1 MVSRFYLE
9 VRAIARLMHPN
20 IVTAFDAGCAHGVHY
35 LVMELV
41 DGVSLS
47 QFVMVNGP
55 LKLDQAVHFLIQACS
70 ALGYAHSQGVVHRD
84 IKPGN
89 MMWTKSGVL
98 KILDFGLAQLAQEVT
113 AETPSKKLV
122 GTVEYMSP
130 EQVNTPQLVDHR
142 SDLYS
147 LGATLFY
154 LLTGRAMF
162 VGEPL
167 QIAMDQVRKV
177 PPALY
182 EVRADIDLRLDAIF
196 QKLVAKDPIDRFQTA
211 ESVIAKLDTLH
222 LSSKKSFAMP
232 SLSDSPLRNA
242 EPTTNR
248 PFGEST
254 SQRSY
259 DAVGIELGQMTTRAS
274 LSGQQ
279 SPADRN
285 PIGGRTAFYSKHLVE
300 RSREDCRGR
309 SGLAAASD
317 TTQSD
322 LLWIPTMDWHTR
334 TGAIVC
340 RSTHSSRNLASHSSS
355 KGLRCLPSSVATDF
369 PCSRQRAGCYDQLHR
384 HSILTACRAAGIEPL
399 QLLDRPLAA
408 ALALMETQKQTERI
422 IERTSKLVSDLS
434 SILGLR
440 SECGKDRRRGVKQS
454 GYRRRL
460 EDGVSKWYHRIAELL
475 AKKFFDLSRDRR
487 QTRSRRRFAIAAVGR
502 NRDRSTQRGPAS
514 RVAYEAKQKE
524 IRWTLGR
531 LELLKLCED
540 LIAEL
545 IQYAKDAI
553 DRSKQTSDQITHLLL
568 VGELF
573 AIPALRDLVRKLVDS
588 KCVVEQ
594 ISKGDLARGAALQA
608 RRWIPPV
615 ESSGIRA
622 ESRTRTIF
630 GLVTV
635 DAEGASSVLECS
647 SNGAPNSPRMSRTL
661 RPSSSSRLPQL
672 QFVESTRLGATN
684 WHRLGNVN
692 PLSAFPRRPADDP
705 LQLRLEIDSSGVLAC
720 KLSWLKGNM
729 QYLVPPLDNPPLD
742 LGTIQQWRNWIETL
756 FLCQADSMDSKS

>member
-1 MVSRFYLE
+1 
-9 VRAIARLMHPN
+9 
-20 IVTAFDAGCAHGVHY
+20 
-35 LVMELV
+35 
-41 DGVSLS
+41 
-47 QFVMVNGP
+47 
-55 LKLDQAVHFLIQACS
+55 
-70 ALGYAHSQGVVHRD
+70 
-84 IKPGN
+84 
-89 MMWTKSGVL
+89 
-98 KILDFGLAQLAQEVT
+98 
-113 AETPSKKLV
+113 
-122 GTVEYMSP
+122 
-130 EQVNTPQLVDHR
+130 
-142 SDLYS
+142 
-147 LGATLFY
+147 
-154 LLTGRAMF
+154 MF

-211 ESVIAKLDTLH
+211 ESVIAKLDALH

-274 LSGQQ
+274 YLDNNRQLIEIPLDGEHRFI
-279 SPADRN
+279 RN
-285 PIGGRTAFYSKHLVE
+285 ILWSDQERIAVGEVASQLRATQPNQIFYGFQRWIGIPVLE
-300 RSREDCRGR
+300 RSFAGR
-309 SGLAAASD
+309 RTPPEILLAI
-317 TTQSD
+317 
-322 LLWIPTMDWHTR
+322 LLR
-334 TGAIVC
+334 KVYGACQAQLPQI
-340 RSTHSSRNLASHSSS
+340 SHAVVNV
-355 KGLRCLPSSVATDF
+355 P
-369 PCSRQRAGCYDQLHR
+369 GCYDQLHR

-408 ALALMETQKQTERI
+408 ALALMETQKQLNTLSNEPQNWLVICLQSSACEASVVRV
-422 IERTSKLVSDLS
+422 EDEVASNLATVGDWRT
-434 SILGLR
+434 
-440 SECGKDRRRGVKQS
+440 
-454 GYRRRL
+454 
-460 EDGVSKWYHRIAELL
+460 GVSKWYHRIAELL
-475 AKKFFDLSRDRR
+475 AKKFFDLH
-487 QTRSRRRFAIAAVGR
+487 AIDVKQDLVA
-502 NRDRSTQRGPAS
+502 AS
-514 RVAYEAKQKE
+514 RLQRSVEIAIDRLSVVQQVELRYEAKQKE

-540 LIAEL
+540 LIAEM

-553 DRSKQTSDQITHLLL
+553 DRSKQPSNQITHLLL

-573 AIPALRDLVRKLVDS
+573 TIPALRDLVRKLVDS
-588 KCVVEQ
+588 TCVVEQ

-622 ESRTRTIF
+622 EARSMYDI

-635 DAEGASSVLECS
+635 DAEGASSV
-647 SNGAPNSPRMSRTL
+647 PRVLIERGTQLPTEMSRTL

-672 QFVESTRLGATN
+672 QFVESTRLGAN
-684 WHRLGNVN
+684 HWHRLGNVN

-756 FLCQADSMDSKS
+756 FLCQADTMDSKS